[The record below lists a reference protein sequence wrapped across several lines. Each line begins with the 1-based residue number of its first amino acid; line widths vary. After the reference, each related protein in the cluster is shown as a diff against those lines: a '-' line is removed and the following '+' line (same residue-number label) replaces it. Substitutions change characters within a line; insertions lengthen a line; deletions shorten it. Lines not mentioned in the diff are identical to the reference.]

1 MWPTIYCWPKHW
13 NAGETGPKRDVVG
26 EIEKA
31 VRKKAMRLGAYF
43 SLCEWFN
50 PLQMNNSEDLKHC
63 VDCSTYSERY
73 MTPQVKEL

>member
-1 MWPTIYCWPKHW
+1 
-13 NAGETGPKRDVVG
+13 
-26 EIEKA
+26 
-31 VRKKAMRLGAYF
+31 MRLGAYF